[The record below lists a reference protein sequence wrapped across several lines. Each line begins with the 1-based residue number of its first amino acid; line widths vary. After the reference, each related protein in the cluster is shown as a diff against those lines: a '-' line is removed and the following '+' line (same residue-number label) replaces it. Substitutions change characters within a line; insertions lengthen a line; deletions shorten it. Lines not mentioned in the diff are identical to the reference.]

1 MVMQTFFASMS
12 NSQTIFNGLEVT
24 VKVEGKL
31 SVNMPEAEKWFIIIL
46 SMLRALNFT
55 YLTGSFQLTFYP
67 L

>member
-31 SVNMPEAEKWFIIIL
+31 SVNMPEAEKWLIIIL
-46 SMLRALNFT
+46 YAKGFE
-55 YLTGSFQLTFYP
+55 F
-67 L
+67 